1 MDLIGII
8 IREEVD
14 RMISEAGFVRQKNE
28 RRHGSKK
35 YSKEAWNRINI
46 IYKKL
51 KAKYGDTIP
60 NREIVKKAE
69 KEYDKIL
76 AKKMT
81 KYRTRKKQGGGKE
94 RYSYDEYESKNIKSS
109 AANAEQIRMRIDQEN
124 TDIAAVARKVFPKH
138 TDEGAQSQLRKILN
152 GDRPM
157 TKRVASILSDMI
169 SSGQIAVK
177 KD

>member
-1 MDLIGII
+1 MDFIRQI
-8 IREEVD
+8 IREEVENLL
-14 RMISEAGFVRQKNE
+14 SEAGFLRQKNE

-35 YSKEAWNRINI
+35 YSKEDWAKVNL

-51 KAKYGDTIP
+51 KEKYGSSRS
-60 NREIVKKAE
+60 NKELVAKAE
-69 KEYDKIL
+69 EEFDKIL
-76 AKKMT
+76 KRRLV
-81 KYRTRKKQGGGKE
+81 KYRTRKKKGGGKE
-94 RYSYDEYESKNIKSS
+94 RYSYDDYESKNIKSS
-109 AANAEQIRMRIDQEN
+109 AANAEQIRTRIDQEN
-124 TDIAAVARKVFPKH
+124 TDIAAVARKVFPGH

-157 TKRVASILSDMI
+157 TKRVANILSDMI